1 LAGSLAALRQENQQV
16 AVFGRWSDPLQE
28 VAMSRLCQFGPP
40 NRHHTRLFAWV
51 ATAVLGVSSG
61 CASEAA
67 DPPKANAQADAADTA
82 QDAAA
87 DAASED
93 SGPDAVVAADV
104 LVPNTS
110 DPLGLPLNLI
120 PKGDE
125 FMVAIIPD
133 TQIYAE
139 QFPDTFERHM
149 KWLAQRAS
157 AYNIVFVSHVGDIVQ
172 TGEKRNE
179 WNNAVAA
186 YDWLR
191 DEGVPHGLAIG
202 SHDFSDTN
210 QYDGPIKPCG
220 GEGQVGCKVQMYVEH
235 FGAALYKD
243 KPWYRG
249 ASTSG
254 ESSYQIVEAS
264 GFKLLF
270 LHLMH
275 DTPQAEL
282 QWAGEVLDAHPDA
295 LVHLTTHRYMFDYR
309 LTEALPPPLGAVTA
323 GRFNLIAYT
332 VGGQSAGPTTATKL
346 FEDFISTHPNIFMV
360 HCGHVDAEFRMKDLN
375 KAGLP
380 VHQTLV
386 DFQDMADGGGG
397 WLRLLHFKP
406 SENKIEALTVSTETG
421 KLRNNGDG
429 FEHSIGIL
437 DYYKKAY
444 AKDLEELGLD
454 MTELD
459 ALLTAVKTPGAL
471 RDTYF
476 SSLYDAGDRDSR
488 YTLDVDFQA
497 YLDAAK

>member
-1 LAGSLAALRQENQQV
+1 
-16 AVFGRWSDPLQE
+16 
-28 VAMSRLCQFGPP
+28 MSQFRQFGSRAP
-40 NRHHTRLFAWV
+40 NGVWLCAFV
-51 ATAVLGVSSG
+51 AFLVTISAAG
-61 CASEAA
+61 CASEDA
-67 DPPKANAQADAADTA
+67 DPPKSTGQSDATAAGQDAATDVAGDDTAADTA
-82 QDAAA
+82 VGQ
-87 DAASED
+87 
-93 SGPDAVVAADV
+93 DV
-104 LVPNTS
+104 LVPNTA

-120 PKGDE
+120 PKDDE
-125 FMVAIIPD
+125 FMVAVIPD
-133 TQIYAE
+133 SQIYAE
-139 QFPDTFERHM
+139 QFPQTFERHM
-149 KWLAQRAS
+149 KWLADRAA

-179 WNNAVAA
+179 WNVAVAS

-191 DEGVPHGLAIG
+191 DAGVPHGLAIG
-202 SHDFSDTN
+202 SHDFSDSN

-220 GEGQVGCKVQMYVEH
+220 GPGEVGCKVQMYVEH
-235 FGAALYKD
+235 FGAALYKG

-249 ASTSG
+249 ASTTG
-254 ESSYQIVEAS
+254 ESSYQIVEAG

-275 DTPQAEL
+275 DTPQPEL

-332 VGGQSAGPTTATKL
+332 VGGQSAGPTTATEL
-346 FEDFISTHPNIFMV
+346 FTDFISTHPNIFMV

-380 VHQTLV
+380 VYQTLV

-406 SENKIEALTVSTETG
+406 SQNKIDVLTLSTETG
-421 KLRNNGDG
+421 KLRTNGEG

-437 DYYKKAY
+437 EYYKNAY
-444 AKDLEELGLD
+444 ADDLAGLGLD
-454 MTELD
+454 MAELN
-459 ALLTAVKTPGAL
+459 ALLTGVKTPGAL
-471 RDTYF
+471 RDSYF

-488 YTLDVDFQA
+488 FTLDVDFKA